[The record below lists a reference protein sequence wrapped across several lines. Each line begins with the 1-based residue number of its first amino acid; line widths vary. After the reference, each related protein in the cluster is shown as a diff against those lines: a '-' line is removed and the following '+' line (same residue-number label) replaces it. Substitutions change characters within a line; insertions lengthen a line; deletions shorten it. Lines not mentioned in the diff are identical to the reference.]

1 MSVCLSVSHYLHIE
15 PRQGDQADSLSPYKG
30 SARHSTSDDSHVI
43 SNNSVLHISV
53 GPNTNFLNVA
63 ASLVVSQSVSQSVSL
78 YVRFVSFRAVGNG
91 MSGYQHLCKSN
102 CLSNRLH
109 LL

>member
-63 ASLVVSQSVSQSVSL
+63 ASLVVSQSVSQSLREVCIFQSCRQWDVWVSASL
-78 YVRFVSFRAVGNG
+78 
-91 MSGYQHLCKSN
+91 
-102 CLSNRLH
+102 
-109 LL
+109 